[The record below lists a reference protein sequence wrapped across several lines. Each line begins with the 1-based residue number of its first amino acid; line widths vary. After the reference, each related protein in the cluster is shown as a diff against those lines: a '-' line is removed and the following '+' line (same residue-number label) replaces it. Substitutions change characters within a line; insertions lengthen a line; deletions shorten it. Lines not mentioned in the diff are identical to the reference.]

1 MTDQP
6 NEQVLLMR
14 KAKAQLSGNWGN
26 AALITLVYGA
36 ISAIA
41 SFTYIGT
48 IVIYGPLTFGYLLC
62 LACLADRKEAKFDLL
77 FKGFNRFVDTFVA
90 GLLYTL
96 AVSVGLCLLIVPGII
111 VACGFAMT
119 FFIMVDDPTVSGVDA
134 LKQSWN
140 MMNGHKWEYF
150 CLMLRFIGW
159 ILLSCITCG
168 ILSFWVNPYMY
179 VTTLNYYRRMKY
191 GTY

>member
-1 MTDQP
+1 MAEQP
-6 NEQVLLMR
+6 NEQVLMMR
-14 KAKAQLSGNWGN
+14 KAKAMLANNWGN
-26 AALITLVYGA
+26 AALITLIYGA

-41 SFTYIGT
+41 SFTYIGSL
-48 IVIYGPLTFGYLLC
+48 VIYGPLTFGYILA
-62 LACLADRKEAKFDLL
+62 LACLADRKECKIDLL

-96 AVSVGLCLLIVPGII
+96 AVGIGTCLLIVPGII
-111 VACGFAMT
+111 LACGFSMT

-140 MMNGHKWEYF
+140 LMMGHKWDYF
-150 CLMLRFIGW
+150 VLMLRFIGW
-159 ILLSCITCG
+159 ILLCCITCG
-168 ILSFWVNPYMY
+168 ILTFWINPYIY
-179 VTTLNYYRRMKY
+179 ITTLNYFRKLKY